1 MNKAKM
7 NTTRWSITSPQQS
20 AVQSN
25 KAVYVPVAVQNLGE
39 STASQSAL
47 GSSCG
52 INVRRMVEDA
62 FIIREQKA
70 NAGKTSE
77 LSGTRT
83 IEPTGIFNKRASER
97 AVMTFR
103 SSQPMA

>member
-20 AVQSN
+20 TVQST
-25 KAVYVPVAVQNLGE
+25 KAVYVPVVAQNSGKPV
-39 STASQSAL
+39 TAQSAF

-62 FIIREQKA
+62 VIIREQKA

-83 IEPTGIFNKRASER
+83 IEPTGIFNKRTSGR
-97 AVMTFR
+97 
-103 SSQPMA
+103 

>member
-7 NTTRWSITSPQQS
+7 NATGWSITSPQQS
-20 AVQSN
+20 AVQSA
-25 KAVYVPVAVQNLGE
+25 KAVYVPVAAQNSGKP
-39 STASQSAL
+39 ANAQSAF
-47 GSSCG
+47 GSSCV

-62 FIIREQKA
+62 VIIREQKA

-83 IEPTGIFNKRASER
+83 IEPTGIFNKRTSR
-97 AVMTFR
+97 R
-103 SSQPMA
+103 